1 MIVLDPLI
9 QVLIMGLEIYK
20 WLLIV
25 SIVLS
30 WLVAFEIVN
39 MRNRYVYMV
48 GHALNRLTE
57 PALRPIRRFMPNLG
71 GIDLS
76 PIVLFLLIWF
86 VQQVLG
92 NILVSLYRAGL

>member
-9 QVLIMGLEIYK
+9 QVIIIVLDLYK
-20 WLLIV
+20 WVLIV

-39 MRNRYVYMV
+39 MRNRYVYIV
-48 GHALNRLTE
+48 GNFLNRLTE

-76 PIVLFLLIWF
+76 PIGLFLAIWF
-86 VQQVLG
+86 LQRVLQ
-92 NILVSLYRAGL
+92 NVLVSLYRAGI

>member
-48 GHALNRLTE
+48 GNALNRLTE

-76 PIVLFLLIWF
+76 PIVLFLAIWF
-86 VQQVLG
+86 VQQVLA
-92 NILVSLYRAGL
+92 NILVSLHRSAF

>member
-1 MIVLDPLI
+1 MIVLEPLI
-9 QVLIMGLEIYK
+9 QVVIMVLELYK
-20 WLLIV
+20 WVLIV

-48 GHALNRLTE
+48 GNFLNRLTE

-76 PIVLFLLIWF
+76 PIVLFLAIWF
-86 VQQVLG
+86 VQRVLG
-92 NILVSLYRAGL
+92 NILVSLYRAGI